1 MDIVLEAK
9 NLTKVYGSGEG
20 TVHALRGVSVG
31 IERGSFTAII
41 GKSGCGKSTL
51 LQALGGL
58 DAPTSGQV
66 LLEGQSL
73 YDLPDNE
80 LAWLRRTKLGFVFQ
94 SFHLI
99 NSLNVLD
106 NVELPL
112 LYRKVSAKERRH
124 LAEEVLKKVG
134 LSHRMRHMPTQLSG
148 GQCQRVAIA
157 RALALKPR
165 ILFFDE
171 PTSALDPELTG
182 EVLKVIRSLADLH
195 IAMVIVTHE
204 MAFARDISHR
214 VVFMAGGVI
223 VEEGTPEEVFSSD
236 NERTQ
241 SFLGRYGTI

>member
-73 YDLPDNE
+73 YDLPDDE

-94 SFHLI
+94 AFNLLPEYTI
-99 NSLNVLD
+99 RD
-106 NVELPL
+106 NILLPL
-112 LYRKVSAKERRH
+112 MLDKKAVDEAYLKFLTERLG
-124 LAEEVLKKVG
+124 LADL
-134 LSHRMRHMPTQLSG
+134 LHRQPGQLSG
-148 GQCQRVAIA
+148 GQQQRRRIGILQAEGTARRMLLRSGLRQTVAAGACSLVIGHAAVALLWAITTA
-157 RALALKPR
+157 RLMTTR
-165 ILFFDE
+165 
-171 PTSALDPELTG
+171 
-182 EVLKVIRSLADLH
+182 
-195 IAMVIVTHE
+195 
-204 MAFARDISHR
+204 
-214 VVFMAGGVI
+214 AGGTHVLTSLPMR
-223 VEEGTPEEVFSSD
+223 GS
-236 NERTQ
+236 
-241 SFLGRYGTI
+241 

>member
-73 YDLPDNE
+73 YDLPDDE

-94 SFHLI
+94 AFNLLPEYTI
-99 NSLNVLD
+99 RD
-106 NVELPL
+106 NILLPL
-112 LYRKVSAKERRH
+112 MLDKKAVDEAYFKFLTERLG
-124 LAEEVLKKVG
+124 LADL
-134 LSHRMRHMPTQLSG
+134 LHRQPGQLSG
-148 GQCQRVAIA
+148 GQQQRAAIA
-157 RALALKPR
+157 RALIVHPAVVLA
-165 ILFFDE
+165 DE
-171 PTSALDPELTG
+171 PTGNLDR
-182 EVLKVIRSLADLH
+182 KNS
-195 IAMVIVTHE
+195 
-204 MAFARDISHR
+204 
-214 VVFMAGGVI
+214 
-223 VEEGTPEEVFSSD
+223 EEVFSLIRAVAAEQHQTVVYVTHDPDLAQAADRILEMEDGEIRLDS
-236 NERTQ
+236 
-241 SFLGRYGTI
+241 I

>member
-73 YDLPDNE
+73 YDLPDDE

-94 SFHLI
+94 AFNLLPEYTI
-99 NSLNVLD
+99 RD
-106 NVELPL
+106 NILLPL
-112 LYRKVSAKERRH
+112 MLDKKAVDEAYLKFLTERLG
-124 LAEEVLKKVG
+124 LADL
-134 LSHRMRHMPTQLSG
+134 LHRQPGQLPG
-148 GQCQRVAIA
+148 GQQQRAAIA
-157 RALALKPR
+157 RALIVHPAVVLA
-165 ILFFDE
+165 DE
-171 PTSALDPELTG
+171 PTGNLDR
-182 EVLKVIRSLADLH
+182 KNS
-195 IAMVIVTHE
+195 
-204 MAFARDISHR
+204 
-214 VVFMAGGVI
+214 
-223 VEEGTPEEVFSSD
+223 EEVFSLIRAVAAEQHQTVVYVTHDPDLAQAADRILEMEDGEIRLDS
-236 NERTQ
+236 
-241 SFLGRYGTI
+241 I

>member
-73 YDLPDNE
+73 YDLPDDE

-94 SFHLI
+94 AFNLLPEYTI
-99 NSLNVLD
+99 RD
-106 NVELPL
+106 NILLPL
-112 LYRKVSAKERRH
+112 MLDKKAVDEAYLKFLTERLG
-124 LAEEVLKKVG
+124 LADL
-134 LSHRMRHMPTQLSG
+134 LHRQPGQLSG
-148 GQCQRVAIA
+148 GQQQRAAIA
-157 RALALKPR
+157 RALIVHPAVVLA
-165 ILFFDE
+165 DE
-171 PTSALDPELTG
+171 PTGNSDR
-182 EVLKVIRSLADLH
+182 KNS
-195 IAMVIVTHE
+195 
-204 MAFARDISHR
+204 
-214 VVFMAGGVI
+214 
-223 VEEGTPEEVFSSD
+223 EEVFSLIRAVAAEQHQTVVYVTHDPDLAQAADRILEMEDGEIRLDS
-236 NERTQ
+236 
-241 SFLGRYGTI
+241 I

>member
-73 YDLPDNE
+73 YDLPDDE

-94 SFHLI
+94 AFNLLPEYTI
-99 NSLNVLD
+99 RDNILLPLMLD
-106 NVELPL
+106 NKAVDEAYLKFLTERLGLADL
-112 LYRKVSAKERRH
+112 L
-124 LAEEVLKKVG
+124 
-134 LSHRMRHMPTQLSG
+134 HRQPGQLSG
-148 GQCQRVAIA
+148 GQQQRAAIA
-157 RALALKPR
+157 RALIVHPAVVLA
-165 ILFFDE
+165 DE
-171 PTSALDPELTG
+171 PTGNLDR
-182 EVLKVIRSLADLH
+182 KNS
-195 IAMVIVTHE
+195 
-204 MAFARDISHR
+204 
-214 VVFMAGGVI
+214 
-223 VEEGTPEEVFSSD
+223 EEVFSLIRAVAAEQHQTVVYVTHDPDLAQAADRILEMEDGEIRLDS
-236 NERTQ
+236 
-241 SFLGRYGTI
+241 I

>member
-73 YDLPDNE
+73 YDLPDDE

-94 SFHLI
+94 AFNLLPDYTI
-99 NSLNVLD
+99 RD
-106 NVELPL
+106 NILLPL
-112 LYRKVSAKERRH
+112 MLDKKAVDEAYLKFLTERLG
-124 LAEEVLKKVG
+124 LADL
-134 LSHRMRHMPTQLSG
+134 LHRQPGQLSG
-148 GQCQRVAIA
+148 GQQQRAAIA
-157 RALALKPR
+157 RALIVHPAVVLA
-165 ILFFDE
+165 DE
-171 PTSALDPELTG
+171 PTGNLDR
-182 EVLKVIRSLADLH
+182 KNS
-195 IAMVIVTHE
+195 
-204 MAFARDISHR
+204 
-214 VVFMAGGVI
+214 
-223 VEEGTPEEVFSSD
+223 EEVFSLIRAVAAEQHQTVVYVTHDPDLAQAADRILEMEDGEIRLDS
-236 NERTQ
+236 
-241 SFLGRYGTI
+241 I

>member
-73 YDLPDNE
+73 YDLPDDE

-94 SFHLI
+94 AFNLLPEYTI
-99 NSLNVLD
+99 RD
-106 NVELPL
+106 NILLPL
-112 LYRKVSAKERRH
+112 MLDKKAVDEAYLKFLTERLG
-124 LAEEVLKKVG
+124 LADL
-134 LSHRMRHMPTQLSG
+134 LHRQPGQLSG
-148 GQCQRVAIA
+148 GQQQRAAIA
-157 RALALKPR
+157 RALIVHPAVVLA
-165 ILFFDE
+165 DE
-171 PTSALDPELTG
+171 PTGNLDR
-182 EVLKVIRSLADLH
+182 KNS
-195 IAMVIVTHE
+195 
-204 MAFARDISHR
+204 
-214 VVFMAGGVI
+214 
-223 VEEGTPEEVFSSD
+223 EEVFSLIRAVAAEQHQTMVYVTHDPDLAQAADRILEMEDGEIRLDS
-236 NERTQ
+236 
-241 SFLGRYGTI
+241 I

>member
-73 YDLPDNE
+73 YDLPDDE

-94 SFHLI
+94 AFNLLPEYTI
-99 NSLNVLD
+99 RD
-106 NVELPL
+106 NILLPL
-112 LYRKVSAKERRH
+112 MLDKKAVDEAYLKFLTERLG
-124 LAEEVLKKVG
+124 LADL
-134 LSHRMRHMPTQLSG
+134 LHRQPGQLSG
-148 GQCQRVAIA
+148 GQQQRAAIA
-157 RALALKPR
+157 RALIVHPAVVLA
-165 ILFFDE
+165 DE
-171 PTSALDPELTG
+171 PTGNLDR
-182 EVLKVIRSLADLH
+182 KNS
-195 IAMVIVTHE
+195 
-204 MAFARDISHR
+204 
-214 VVFMAGGVI
+214 
-223 VEEGTPEEVFSSD
+223 EEVFSLIRAVAAEQHQTVVYVTHD
-236 NERTQ
+236 PDLTQ
-241 SFLGRYGTI
+241 AADRILEMEDGEIRLDSI

>member
-73 YDLPDNE
+73 YDLPDDE

-94 SFHLI
+94 AFNLLPEYTI
-99 NSLNVLD
+99 RD
-106 NVELPL
+106 NILLPL
-112 LYRKVSAKERRH
+112 MLDKKAVDEAYLKFLTERLG
-124 LAEEVLKKVG
+124 LADL
-134 LSHRMRHMPTQLSG
+134 LHRQPGQLSG
-148 GQCQRVAIA
+148 GQQQRAAIA
-157 RALALKPR
+157 RALIVHPAV
-165 ILFFDE
+165 E
-171 PTSALDPELTG
+171 PTGNLDR
-182 EVLKVIRSLADLH
+182 KNS
-195 IAMVIVTHE
+195 
-204 MAFARDISHR
+204 
-214 VVFMAGGVI
+214 
-223 VEEGTPEEVFSSD
+223 EEVFSLIRAVAAEQHQTVVYVTHDPDLAQAADRILEMEDGEIRLDS
-236 NERTQ
+236 
-241 SFLGRYGTI
+241 I

>member
-73 YDLPDNE
+73 YDLPDDE

-94 SFHLI
+94 AFNLLPEYTI
-99 NSLNVLD
+99 RD
-106 NVELPL
+106 NILLPL
-112 LYRKVSAKERRH
+112 MLDKKAVDEAYLKFLTERLG
-124 LAEEVLKKVG
+124 LADL
-134 LSHRMRHMPTQLSG
+134 LHRQPGQLSG
-148 GQCQRVAIA
+148 GQQQRAAIA
-157 RALALKPR
+157 RALIVHPAVVLA
-165 ILFFDE
+165 DE
-171 PTSALDPELTG
+171 PTGNLDR
-182 EVLKVIRSLADLH
+182 KNS
-195 IAMVIVTHE
+195 
-204 MAFARDISHR
+204 
-214 VVFMAGGVI
+214 
-223 VEEGTPEEVFSSD
+223 EEVFSLIRAVAAEQHQTVVYVTHD
-236 NERTQ
+236 PDLAQ
-241 SFLGRYGTI
+241 AAD

>member
-73 YDLPDNE
+73 YDLSDDE

-94 SFHLI
+94 AFNLLPEYTI
-99 NSLNVLD
+99 RD
-106 NVELPL
+106 NILLPL
-112 LYRKVSAKERRH
+112 MLDKKAVDEAYLKFLTERLG
-124 LAEEVLKKVG
+124 LADL
-134 LSHRMRHMPTQLSG
+134 LHRQPGQLSG
-148 GQCQRVAIA
+148 GQQQRAAIA
-157 RALALKPR
+157 RALIVHPAVVLA
-165 ILFFDE
+165 DE
-171 PTSALDPELTG
+171 PTGNLDR
-182 EVLKVIRSLADLH
+182 KNS
-195 IAMVIVTHE
+195 
-204 MAFARDISHR
+204 
-214 VVFMAGGVI
+214 
-223 VEEGTPEEVFSSD
+223 EEVFSLIRAVAAEQHQTVVYVTHDPDLAQAADRILEMEDGEIRLDS
-236 NERTQ
+236 
-241 SFLGRYGTI
+241 I

>member
-73 YDLPDNE
+73 YDLPDDE

-94 SFHLI
+94 AFNLLPEYTI
-99 NSLNVLD
+99 RD
-106 NVELPL
+106 NILLPL
-112 LYRKVSAKERRH
+112 MLDKKDVDEAYLKFLTERLG
-124 LAEEVLKKVG
+124 LADL
-134 LSHRMRHMPTQLSG
+134 LHRQPGQLSG
-148 GQCQRVAIA
+148 GQQQRAAIA
-157 RALALKPR
+157 RALIVHPAVVLA
-165 ILFFDE
+165 DE
-171 PTSALDPELTG
+171 PTGNLDR
-182 EVLKVIRSLADLH
+182 KNS
-195 IAMVIVTHE
+195 
-204 MAFARDISHR
+204 
-214 VVFMAGGVI
+214 
-223 VEEGTPEEVFSSD
+223 EEVFSLIRAVAAEQHQTVVYVTHDPDLAQAADRILEMEDGEIRLDS
-236 NERTQ
+236 
-241 SFLGRYGTI
+241 I